1 MPMLFVN
8 LPVRDLATA
17 RAFYTA
23 LGYSLHEPFSD
34 EQTAALSVTADIALL
49 LHTRDRFAE
58 LVPGEVGD
66 PARATTVVLR
76 LTADSREDVDELVAT
91 ALGAG
96 GRPWQPAKDGGASY
110 TGSFTDPDGNA
121 WEISWLDSLH
131 TI

>member
-1 MPMLFVN
+1 MLFVN
-8 LPVRDLATA
+8 LPVRDLAAA

-23 LGYSLHEPFSD
+23 LGFHLHEPFSD
-34 EQTAALSVTADIALL
+34 EQTAAVSITDDLALL

-66 PARATTVVLR
+66 PAEATTVVHR
-76 LTADSREDVDELVAT
+76 LTADSREEVDELVAT

-96 GRPWQPAKDGGASY
+96 GRPWQAVKDGAASY

>member
-1 MPMLFVN
+1 MLFVN
-8 LPVRDLATA
+8 LPVRDLAAA

-23 LGYSLHEPFSD
+23 LGFHPHEPFSD
-34 EQTAALSVTADIALL
+34 EQTAALSVTDDIAVL

-66 PARATTVVLR
+66 PSRATTVVHR
-76 LTADSREDVDELVAT
+76 LTADGRDEVDELVAT
-91 ALGAG
+91 ALAAG
-96 GRPWQPAKDGGASY
+96 GRPWLPAKDGGASY